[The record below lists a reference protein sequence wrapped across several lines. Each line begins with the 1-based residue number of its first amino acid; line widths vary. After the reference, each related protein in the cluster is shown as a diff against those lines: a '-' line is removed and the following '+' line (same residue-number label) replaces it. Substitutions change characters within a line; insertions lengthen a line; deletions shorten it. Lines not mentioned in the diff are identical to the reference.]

1 MEECGVVSLK
11 LKVLCTK
18 SVLYLK
24 LYAVNV
30 LCSVE
35 RDIDWVSLIICIG
48 YSIYSSGQSHIHNE
62 KVVWMSSL

>member
-1 MEECGVVSLK
+1 MSTSFRYLLENIILELVMEECGVVSLK

-24 LYAVNV
+24 LCAVNV

-35 RDIDWVSLIICIG
+35 RDID
-48 YSIYSSGQSHIHNE
+48 
-62 KVVWMSSL
+62 

>member
-35 RDIDWVSLIICIG
+35 RDID
-48 YSIYSSGQSHIHNE
+48 
-62 KVVWMSSL
+62 